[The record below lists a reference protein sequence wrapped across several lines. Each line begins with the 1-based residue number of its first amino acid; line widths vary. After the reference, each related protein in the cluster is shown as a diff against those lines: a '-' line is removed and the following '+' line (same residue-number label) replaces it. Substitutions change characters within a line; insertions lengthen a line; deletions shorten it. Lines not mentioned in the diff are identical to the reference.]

1 MMTRVNL
8 IVFEE
13 TTIQVKKLV
22 EHIPK
27 SSFQE
32 KKINDKSYWCFSI
45 SVTLT
50 TLGKVRIVVS
60 YDNKELSGTY
70 VVLVTNRTD
79 WERKK
84 IISTYLQR
92 WPIETFYRDGKQHL
106 GFDKYQLM
114 SMTSIEKHW
123 VCVLTAH
130 TMLHLQVL
138 GLSSVKE
145 SERPI
150 QSIGDACRYQAE
162 ESIKALVHWAQ
173 RRIEKG
179 MSIDE
184 ALEILFAKQHKP
196 CAT

>member
-1 MMTRVNL
+1 
-8 IVFEE
+8 
-13 TTIQVKKLV
+13 VKELV

-32 KKINDKSYWCFSI
+32 EKINDKSYWCFSI
-45 SVTLT
+45 SVTLVS
-50 TLGKVRIVVS
+50 LGRVRIVVS

-70 VVLVTNRTD
+70 AVLVTGRTD

-162 ESIKALVHWAQ
+162 ESIRALVHWTQ

-179 MSIDE
+179 LSIDE
-184 ALEILFAKQHKP
+184 ALEILFAKQHKHCTP
-196 CAT
+196 